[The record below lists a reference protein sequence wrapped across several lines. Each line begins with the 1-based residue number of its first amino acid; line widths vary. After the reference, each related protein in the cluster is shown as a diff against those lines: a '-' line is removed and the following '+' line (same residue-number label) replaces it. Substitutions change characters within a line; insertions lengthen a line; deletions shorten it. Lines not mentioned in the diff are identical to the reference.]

1 MLNILL
7 CAVPVL
13 VVVDYPNII
22 NVSNSGKSVN
32 EEENVNSENLIEVV
46 DADEQYEDD
55 DILIEISNTTC
66 INSSQDDQLIFIFKC
81 QICDFV
87 SGRKTCMTDHKPMCH
102 TWCSFC
108 YSS

>member
-13 VVVDYPNII
+13 VVVDNPNMIK
-22 NVSNSGKSVN
+22 VSNSGNSVN

-46 DADEQYEDD
+46 DADEQDEDD
-55 DILIEISNTTC
+55 DIDIEISDTTF
-66 INSSQDDQLIFIFKC
+66 INPCQGDQLIIIFKC

-87 SGRKTCMTDHKPMCH
+87 PGSNTKHN
-102 TWCSFC
+102 WCSFC